1 MSRNTAML
9 LIIAGATCMSFVGLL
24 MRLLETTDG
33 MVILFYRSITLAGM
47 VALVACLRRRQS
59 LLIFLR
65 SLDQTDIMMGVALAI
80 AFTTYVYAMLLTSIA
95 SALLLL
101 TLSPFFA
108 AILGWVWIGER
119 PHRLT
124 WPAMAAALVG
134 VSLMIGDGISMGRTA
149 GNLVALVSSL
159 SFAVML
165 VLARRSRREDVLGGT
180 FLGGVMALA
189 AGGVS
194 AGLLGN
200 GLTISTPDLLLTL
213 FMGAFTI
220 GIGIALVTWG
230 TGYVPAAEVS
240 LLTLTESVLGPIWPW
255 IVLGQAMTLTE
266 IGGGAIVLGAVAL
279 LALATRDPRRMKPAG
294 QDTD

>member
-9 LIIAGATCMSFVGLL
+9 LIVAGATCMSFVGLL

-47 VALVACLRRRQS
+47 VALVACLRRRQP
-59 LLIFLR
+59 LPVFLR
-65 SLDQTDIMMGVALAI
+65 SLDRTDVMMGVALAI
-80 AFTTYVYAMLLTSIA
+80 AFTTYVYAMLLTSVA

-134 VSLMIGDGISMGRTA
+134 VSLMIGDGIAMGRTA

-180 FLGGVMALA
+180 FLGGNGVAAGGAPGLA
-189 AGGVS
+189 AGWQS
-194 AGLLGN
+194 RH
-200 GLTISTPDLLLTL
+200 
-213 FMGAFTI
+213 
-220 GIGIALVTWG
+220 
-230 TGYVPAAEVS
+230 
-240 LLTLTESVLGPIWPW
+240 PICC
-255 IVLGQAMTLTE
+255 
-266 IGGGAIVLGAVAL
+266 
-279 LALATRDPRRMKPAG
+279 
-294 QDTD
+294 